1 MITMSEEFETI
12 EVVPGNELLSLPS
25 FLVQSEFA
33 FLIGLLRKATQKEI
47 NPIRI
52 QMKDL
57 PSNEIFAAY
66 ASCEIEK
73 SHTNAITFA
82 IQDLKQPFSSY
93 NDAMWSYFEPEMK
106 RRIAELEVDDS
117 ISARVKNSL
126 VELLPQG
133 NGIIEDIAEKL
144 NMTKRTLQRKLSE
157 ENTTFQKQ
165 LNRTREILA
174 IHYLRNT
181 DMTTNDMAYLLGYA
195 ELNSF
200 LRAFTSWTGKT
211 ITEYRKNLNDR

>member
-1 MITMSEEFETI
+1 
-12 EVVPGNELLSLPS
+12 
-25 FLVQSEFA
+25 
-33 FLIGLLRKATQKEI
+33 
-47 NPIRI
+47 
-52 QMKDL
+52 
-57 PSNEIFAAY
+57 
-66 ASCEIEK
+66 
-73 SHTNAITFA
+73 
-82 IQDLKQPFSSY
+82 
-93 NDAMWSYFEPEMK
+93 
-106 RRIAELEVDDS
+106 
-117 ISARVKNSL
+117 
-126 VELLPQG
+126 
-133 NGIIEDIAEKL
+133 
-144 NMTKRTLQRKLSE
+144 MTKRTLQRKLSE